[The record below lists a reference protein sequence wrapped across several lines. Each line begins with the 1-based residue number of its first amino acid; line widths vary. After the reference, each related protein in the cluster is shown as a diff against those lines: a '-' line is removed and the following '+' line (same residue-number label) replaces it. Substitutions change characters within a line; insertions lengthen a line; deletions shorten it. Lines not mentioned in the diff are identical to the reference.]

1 MKKKPIV
8 KAVPPRSAI
17 RVVLAEDNTT
27 FRKSLKSLIEGEGDI
42 DVLGEAKNGLQAV
55 RLVEKLRPD
64 VVVTDITMPIM
75 NGLEATR
82 QIIKQFPSTRVLV
95 LSAHSEP
102 EYIKQSVQS
111 GASGYLIK
119 QSLPQVL
126 SQAIREVAKGNSF
139 FCAPISKPLRDRC
152 RKAFGKGELEKK
164 RVALL
169 AV

>member
-1 MKKKPIV
+1 MKKKQSA
-8 KAVPPRSAI
+8 AVAAPTKPI
-17 RVVLAEDNTT
+17 RVVLVEDNAI
-27 FRKSLKSLIEGEGDI
+27 FRESLKAMIEGEGDI
-42 DVLGEAKNGLQAV
+42 DVVGQAKNGRQAV
-55 RLVEKLRPD
+55 QLTEKLRPE
-64 VVVTDITMPIM
+64 VVVTDISMPIM

-82 QIIKQFPSTRVLV
+82 QIIKQLPLTRVLV

-152 RKAFGKGELEKK
+152 RKAFGEGELEKK
-164 RVALL
+164 RVALR

>member
-1 MKKKPIV
+1 MKKKPSAV
-8 KAVPPRSAI
+8 AAVPSNSI
-17 RVVLAEDNTT
+17 RVVLAEDNAI
-27 FRKSLKSLIEGEGDI
+27 FRESLKVMIEGEGDI
-42 DVLGEAKNGLQAV
+42 KVVGEAKNGRQAV
-55 RLVEKLRPD
+55 QLTEKLRPE
-64 VVVTDITMPIM
+64 VVVTDISMPIM

-82 QIIKQFPSTRVLV
+82 QIIKQFPATRVLI

-164 RVALL
+164 RVALQ

>member
-1 MKKKPIV
+1 MKKNQ
-8 KAVPPRSAI
+8 SAIAAAHQNPI
-17 RVVLAEDNTT
+17 RVVLAEDNTS
-27 FRKSLKSLIEGEGDI
+27 FRKSLKLMIEGEGDI
-42 DVLGEAKNGLQAV
+42 EVVGEAKNGRQAV
-55 RLVEKLRPD
+55 QLVQKLRPE
-64 VVVTDITMPIM
+64 VVVTDISMPIM
-75 NGLEATR
+75 NGLEAAR
-82 QIIKQFPSTRVLV
+82 QIVKQFSSTRVLV

-164 RVALL
+164 RVALQ

>member
-126 SQAIREVAKGNSF
+126 SQGIREVAKGNSF

>member
-82 QIIKQFPSTRVLV
+82 QIVKQFPSIRVLV

-126 SQAIREVAKGNSF
+126 SQGIREVAKGNSF

-152 RKAFGKGELEKK
+152 QNAFGKGELEKK
-164 RVALL
+164 RMAML